1 MIGKIMKGT
10 SFSGCVCYVLN
21 EEKARLLGEYGVD
34 GTPEQMAEQ
43 FELQTLLNDK
53 VKNTVGHIS
62 LSFSKEDGTRL
73 RTDDAFMLQIA
84 KEYMEK
90 MSINNTQYIIARHT
104 DRAHPHCHIVFNRV
118 DNDGKTV
125 SDKNDRYR
133 NEKVCKILT
142 ARYRLHFA
150 NGKDHINKE
159 RLRPYDRAKHNIYKA
174 LNEELPKAT
183 DWNEL
188 KESLFNRGIE
198 MTFKVSR
205 TTQEIQGVKFG
216 NGKYTFSGSKIGRE
230 FSYMNIDY
238 QLRQNAFDESFKN
251 RQTVSQVPREEQ
263 QRTVASEHSNDTG
276 LGLGL
281 FSGIGSSSNI
291 ADMEANQEMAE
302 ILRKKKK
309 AKLKRGFRL

>member
-21 EEKARLLGEYGVD
+21 EEKARLLEESGVD

-73 RTDDAFMLQIA
+73 KTDDAFMLQIA

-90 MSINNTQYIIARHT
+90 MGINNTQYIIARHT
-104 DRAHPHCHIVFNRV
+104 DRDYPHCHIVFNLV

-133 NEKVCKILT
+133 NEKVCKMIT
-142 ARYRLHFA
+142 AKHRLHFA
-150 NGKDHINKE
+150 NGKNNIKEE
-159 RLRPYDRAKHNIYKA
+159 RLRPYDKAKHDIYKV
-174 LNEELPKAT
+174 LKEEMPKAT

-188 KESLFNRGIE
+188 KESLSNRDIE

-238 QLRQNAFDESFKN
+238 LLRQNAFDES
-251 RQTVSQVPREEQ
+251 
-263 QRTVASEHSNDTG
+263 D
-276 LGLGL
+276 
-281 FSGIGSSSNI
+281 
-291 ADMEANQEMAE
+291 
-302 ILRKKKK
+302 RKSVV
-309 AKLKRGFRL
+309 